1 MFSYSYP
8 LSRYNYVSK
17 SPTLEKYEFAGRK
30 SIFAIPYSTKYS
42 TLYDVCLTA
51 SIDGRWGASNWTL

>member
-8 LSRYNYVSK
+8 LLRYNCFLK
-17 SPTLEKYEFAGRK
+17 DNILKKYGFAKKK
-30 SIFAIPYSTKYS
+30 SIFAYPYSTRYS

-51 SIDGRWGASNWTL
+51 SIDGK